1 MTHQPSKLPRW
12 WKERAMMYRL
22 AALPRSWVNTDVCM
36 LEDRVGRLYQYD
48 PDSDILERL
57 DTADANLLMQWYE
70 LSQSFTW
77 HERDDLSRIFA
88 TASNRADRL
97 ANSTC

>member
-1 MTHQPSKLPRW
+1 MR
-12 WKERAMMYRL
+12 YRL
-22 AALPRSWVNTDVCM
+22 AALPRSWVNADICM

-48 PDSDILERL
+48 PDQDTLERL
-57 DTADANLLMQWYE
+57 APDDANLLMQWYE

-77 HERDDLSRIFA
+77 HAREDLKRVFA
-88 TASNRADRL
+88 TPTSRAARL